1 MYDDYAHHPGE
12 LSALLTTARSL
23 GYRRVI
29 CAFQPH
35 TYTRTKELF
44 DQFVQVLQLPD
55 KVLLAEIFAA
65 RETDT
70 LGISSRDLA
79 QRIPGA
85 GVLPHLWRRS
95 PDGWPSWPS
104 RGSDPDRGCG
114 DIYLAGSACW
124 RTSEARPAADPSK
137 NADAF
142 SVGGVSAHVP
152 NCMGSQPVDHVI
164 GTASLQHSADRVPH
178 PGVGA
183 AEGSGG
189 DAAQMGA

>member
-1 MYDDYAHHPGE
+1 MPFSAIRDGLRDFHGAGRRFEHKGEFHGAAVYDDYAHHPGE
-12 LSALLTTARSL
+12 LQALLTTARSL

-85 GVLPHLWRRS
+85 EFCPTLEEVAQRLAQLAQPGDLILTV
-95 PDGWPSWPS
+95 GA
-104 RGSDPDRGCG
+104 G
-114 DIYLAGSACW
+114 DIYLAGE
-124 RTSEARPAADPSK
+124 R
-137 NADAF
+137 
-142 SVGGVSAHVP
+142 
-152 NCMGSQPVDHVI
+152 
-164 GTASLQHSADRVPH
+164 LL
-178 PGVGA
+178 
-183 AEGSGG
+183 AE
-189 DAAQMGA
+189 Q